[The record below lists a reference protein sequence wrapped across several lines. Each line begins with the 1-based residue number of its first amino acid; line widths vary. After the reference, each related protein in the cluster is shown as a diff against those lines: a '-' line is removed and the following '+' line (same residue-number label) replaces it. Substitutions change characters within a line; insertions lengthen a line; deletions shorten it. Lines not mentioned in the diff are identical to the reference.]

1 MIMKLKTILN
11 QSFEDLNKLT
21 KEQALEQSKVLVKTL
36 ERRVK
41 SLYKTRGEGKSY
53 IRIPRQYFYTRGK
66 KAGQLKLKIDETATR
81 NKALSKLTDLIR
93 ATNNPETL
101 SSFQIQQFN
110 EVNERLASYGL
121 NLSARDSRR
130 FWKIYERLKESNQWF
145 FADKSLQGSERLQVF
160 IADEM
165 KRHSGSI
172 DKIVDTMNKE
182 LEDMYRATQ
191 DSYELNGIK

>member
-1 MIMKLKTILN
+1 MKLKTILN

-41 SLYKTRGEGKSY
+41 SLYKTRGEGKQY
-53 IRIPRQYFYTRGK
+53 IRIPSQYFYTRGK
-66 KAGQLKLKIDETATR
+66 KAGQLKLKMDEGATR

-121 NLSARDSRR
+121 KLSARDSRR
-130 FWKIYERLKESNQWF
+130 FWKIYERVKESNQWF
-145 FADKSLQGSERLQVF
+145 FADKSIQGSERLQQF

-165 KRHSGSI
+165 KRHGGSI
-172 DKIVDTMNKE
+172 DKIVDTMNKD
-182 LEDMYRATQ
+182 LDDMYRATQ
-191 DSYELNGIK
+191 ESYELNDLE

>member
-1 MIMKLKTILN
+1 MKLKTILN

-36 ERRVK
+36 KRRVK
-41 SLYKTRGEGKSY
+41 SLYKTRGEGKQY
-53 IRIPRQYFYTRGK
+53 IRIPSKYFYTRGK
-66 KAGQLKLKIDETATR
+66 KAGQLKLKIDEGATR
-81 NKALSKLTDLIR
+81 NKALSKLIDLIR

-121 NLSARDSRR
+121 KLSARDSRR
-130 FWKIYERLKESNQWF
+130 FWKIYERVKESNQWF
-145 FADKSLQGSERLQVF
+145 FADKSIQGSERLQQF

-165 KRHSGSI
+165 KRHGGSI

-182 LEDMYRATQ
+182 LDDMYRATQ
-191 DSYELNGIK
+191 ESYELNDLE

>member
-1 MIMKLKTILN
+1 MKLKTILN

-21 KEQALEQSKVLVKTL
+21 KEQALEQSKVLIKTL

-41 SLYKTRGEGKSY
+41 SLYKTRGEGKAY
-53 IRIPRQYFYTRGK
+53 IRIPIQYFYTRGK

-101 SSFQIQQFN
+101 SSFQIQRFN
-110 EVNERLASYGL
+110 EVNERLAKYGIS
-121 NLSARDSRR
+121 LSARDSRR
-130 FWKIYERLKESNQWF
+130 FWKIYERVQESNQWF
-145 FADKSLQGSERLQVF
+145 FADKSIQGSERLQVF

-165 KRHSGSI
+165 KIHGGSI

-182 LEDMYRATQ
+182 LEDMYRTTQ
-191 DSYELNGIK
+191 DRYKLNGIK

>member
-1 MIMKLKTILN
+1 MKLKTILN

-21 KEQALEQSKVLVKTL
+21 KKQALEQSKVLVKTL

-41 SLYKTRGEGKSY
+41 NLYKTRSEGKQY
-53 IRIPRQYFYTRGK
+53 IRIPSQYFYTRGK
-66 KAGQLKLKIDETATR
+66 KAGQLKIKIDEGATR

-130 FWKIYERLKESNQWF
+130 FWKIYERVKESNQWF
-145 FADKSLQGSERLQVF
+145 FADKTMQGSERLQVF

-165 KRHSGSI
+165 KIHGGNI

-182 LEDMYRATQ
+182 LDDMYRATQ
-191 DSYELNGIK
+191 ESYELNDLE

>member
-41 SLYKTRGEGKSY
+41 SLYKTRGEGKQY
-53 IRIPRQYFYTRGK
+53 IRIPSQYFYTRGK
-66 KAGQLKLKIDETATR
+66 KAGQLKLKIDEGATR

-121 NLSARDSRR
+121 NLSAKNPLNSFLAASLSYDSIRVLSSAIIFLV
-130 FWKIYERLKESNQWF
+130 FWKYNLPLSVEYIYHAFNVNSCNAF
-145 FADKSLQGSERLQVF
+145 FSLVISLLGS
-160 IADEM
+160 A
-165 KRHSGSI
+165 K
-172 DKIVDTMNKE
+172 
-182 LEDMYRATQ
+182 
-191 DSYELNGIK
+191 